1 MVYVRCLGFLYP
13 STQHLNQ
20 VFSRSSKNFLL
31 AKKKDARQ
39 RFSSL
44 KDQEINASITAG
56 YTPEDKPL
64 EPENTGPLEKENHSF
79 SGSMLIS
86 GVYLCF

>member
-1 MVYVRCLGFLYP
+1 MSGGSNTP
-13 STQHLNQ
+13 QTQHLNQ

-44 KDQEINASITAG
+44 KDQEINTSITAG
-56 YTPEDKPL
+56 YTPEDKRL
-64 EPENTGPLEKENHSF
+64 EPENTGPLEKENHLPNHHF
-79 SGSMLIS
+79 Q
-86 GVYLCF
+86 VLC